1 MNLMENAFRR
11 ICRFFPIML
20 AIVMTVLA
28 APLHLTT
35 LIAQT
40 PQPGAAPITAV
51 QRPAGGEANLV
62 IPDLTN
68 STVNVTFFGLSGH
81 TLLMGGLVICAL
93 GLLFGLVFLLVN
105 PPSLRRRPKSV
116 CVTEASPLCP
126 HHLTN
131 AS

>member
-11 ICRFFPIML
+11 ILPIML

-28 APLHLTT
+28 APLHITS

-40 PQPGAAPITAV
+40 PQPGAAI

-68 STVNVTFFGLSGH
+68 NTVNVTFFGMSGH
-81 TLLMGGLVICAL
+81 TLLMSGLIV
-93 GLLFGLVFLLVN
+93 
-105 PPSLRRRPKSV
+105 
-116 CVTEASPLCP
+116 
-126 HHLTN
+126 
-131 AS
+131 